1 MLEITTRLKIR
12 RDVYPV
18 EIRDRLVLPFE
29 QRQKSRFRATLESGV
44 EVGVILSGNE
54 ILRGGDLLV
63 ASDGR
68 VVEVVARSEHVMQAA
83 CDTPYELAR
92 AAYHLGNRH
101 VSLQIGDGWLRIAD
115 DHVLGQML
123 EGLGLTVTTLEAPFE
138 PEKGAYGAHEHGTG
152 QHHHHDDAPPTHGGV
167 IHQFGEYA
175 GIIKPGHAHAQTHA
189 RKHVHTDDCGHDHSR
204 GHDHEQTILEAIHG
218 THPLV

>member
-1 MLEITTRLKIR
+1 MLEITTRLKVR

-29 QRQKSRFRATLESGV
+29 QRQKSRFRACLESGD
-44 EVGVILSGNE
+44 EVGVILSGSE

-68 VVEVVARSEHVMQAA
+68 VVEVIARSERVMQAA
-83 CDTPYELAR
+83 CRTPYELAR

-115 DHVLGQML
+115 DHVLCQML
-123 EGLGLTVTTLEAPFE
+123 EGLGLTVAALEAPFE
-138 PEKGAYGAHEHGTG
+138 PEKGAYGAHEHGT
-152 QHHHHDDAPPTHGGV
+152 HHHDDAPPTHGGV
-167 IHQFGEYA
+167 IHQFGDYA
-175 GIIKPGHAHAQTHA
+175 GVITPGQAHSHPHE
-189 RKHVHTDDCGHDHSR
+189 HVHSDDCGHDHS
-204 GHDHEQTILEAIHG
+204 HEHEHNDHNH
-218 THPLV
+218 